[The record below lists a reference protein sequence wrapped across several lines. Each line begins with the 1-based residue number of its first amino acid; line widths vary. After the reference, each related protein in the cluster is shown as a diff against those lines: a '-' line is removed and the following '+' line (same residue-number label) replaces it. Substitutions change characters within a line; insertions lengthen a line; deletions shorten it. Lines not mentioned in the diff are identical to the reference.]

1 VSKEFGEYASSWI
14 DLLFTWKTE
23 EVLFPTKLT
32 SLERKWVH
40 NYVQDNFDDLLQ
52 TLSVEKDGS
61 ISTSN
66 KKRKKYFVKKSLHV
80 QIEMIITWFYDI
92 LGQVEGVLEA
102 RGCEQRF
109 GIDCETYL
117 FICCLG
123 HFSLQNPSKMRCELP
138 CIRAEVPW

>member
-1 VSKEFGEYASSWI
+1 MSLILIYLEKYPTDTPFRAEEMERDADIMREEEEREEKKRRELIEERKVDWREKVSKEFGEYASSWI

-66 KKRKKYFVKKSLHV
+66 KKRKKSFVKKSLHV
-80 QIEMIITWFYDI
+80 QIKMIIT
-92 LGQVEGVLEA
+92 
-102 RGCEQRF
+102 
-109 GIDCETYL
+109 
-117 FICCLG
+117 
-123 HFSLQNPSKMRCELP
+123 
-138 CIRAEVPW
+138 